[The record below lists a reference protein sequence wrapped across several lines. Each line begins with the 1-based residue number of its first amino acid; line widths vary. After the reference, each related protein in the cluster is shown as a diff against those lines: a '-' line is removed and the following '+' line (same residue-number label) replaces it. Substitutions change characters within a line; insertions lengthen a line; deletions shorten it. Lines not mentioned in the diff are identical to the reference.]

1 GSPGDSHHK
10 SRIAGSHAVADW
22 GFQVKAAGSGLG
34 YLPSSPGICSVLFLF
49 DRFLSALRRTT
60 APPATYFISVLSSY
74 MYSATVGSAAGSP
87 RCASPSI
94 AAALTSQLLSPAAL
108 IKAFSEPGSGSRAR
122 VLAAAARK
130 GETSSLVS
138 ILNAS

>member
-87 RCASPSI
+87 RCASPSM
-94 AAALTSQLLSPAAL
+94 
-108 IKAFSEPGSGSRAR
+108 
-122 VLAAAARK
+122 AAARK